1 MFITENDEGGNGMNV
16 REYLENIR
24 TLDLSIEAKIR
35 QEEML
40 RTRLTDTAAHI
51 GGDVPISSSPDKDK
65 IGNVIAEIVDL
76 QAERNA
82 EIDRFVD
89 MESAIK
95 EAVKALTNEERIVI
109 EGMYFSHIK
118 ASELMSQL
126 YCSRRTVYRIRD
138 KAIANL
144 EKDKKVCHLCQLA

>member
-1 MFITENDEGGNGMNV
+1 MNV
-16 REYLENIR
+16 REYLESMR
-24 TLDLSIEAKIR
+24 ALDLSIESKIR

-51 GGDVPISSSPDKDK
+51 GGDAPRSSSPDKDK
-65 IGNVIAEIVDL
+65 IGIVMAEIVDL
-76 QAERNA
+76 QTERSA

-89 MESAIK
+89 MKAAIK
-95 EAVKALTNEERIVI
+95 DAVKALPNEERVVI

-118 ASELMSQL
+118 ANEIMAQL
-126 YCSRRTVYRIRD
+126 YCSRRTMYRIRD

-144 EKDKKVCHLCQLA
+144 EKNKKVCHLCQLV